1 MGCGA
6 SSRGMRPFYEAF
18 ELQDVIGNGK
28 YGEVYASVERA
39 SRENFAVRVIKPHES
54 EFSLKDL
61 WKEGTLWRSLGPCTY
76 IVQWFTIRKEGDTV
90 FVLMEKC
97 SFTLIDKL
105 QMPAGFSPQKIS
117 KYFTM
122 MLRAISWVHSAKI
135 VHGNIKASNFLCAGE
150 GDNTIKLTDFRE
162 AKALPQKGMLKGEL
176 GSASYMSPEMLMGTG
191 YGLKTDVW
199 SFGVMSYAL
208 LFGEFPYGAN
218 EKSSSMI
225 KETIISQRT
234 EPRFVHVPS
243 GERSGDFLGPAA
255 RFCRVL
261 LRRSQDMRC
270 SANEALS
277 LCFIGGQ
284 DSVLELENKVTAM
297 RPPTS
302 SGTMFQSILYTSH
315 DSERSLFSQRLQNKE
330 LCQVPIA
337 KSEMEPNLA
346 NAVA

>member
-1 MGCGA
+1 
-6 SSRGMRPFYEAF
+6 MRPFYEAF